1 MDREHVLYKNSV
13 MTQVDFYV
21 LQKGSAGDRYR
32 LACRIADKA
41 RTAGHRVVV
50 HTRSAEEAR
59 HMDRLLWTFQ
69 EQSFL
74 PHGLLGEAVP
84 AINPVLIGD
93 AEQAPEEHE
102 VLINLAMETP
112 TFFSRFERLAECVD
126 NDDVARSASRERYR
140 FYRDRGYP
148 LNLHEIT

>member
-1 MDREHVLYKNSV
+1 

-21 LQKGSAGDRYR
+21 LQDNAAGDRYR

-41 RTAGHRVVV
+41 RRAGHRVVI

-84 AINPVLIGD
+84 EINPVLIGD
-93 AEQAPEEHE
+93 AEQAHAEHD
-102 VLINLAMETP
+102 VLVNLAMETP

-148 LNLHEIT
+148 LSLHEIT